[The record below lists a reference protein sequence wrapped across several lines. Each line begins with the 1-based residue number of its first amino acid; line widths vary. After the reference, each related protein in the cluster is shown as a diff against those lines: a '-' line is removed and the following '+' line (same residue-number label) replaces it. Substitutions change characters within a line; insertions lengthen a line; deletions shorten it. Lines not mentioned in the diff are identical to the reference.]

1 MPNKTWLEATSPTV
15 STSIVTD
22 SSTFTLLNTPS
33 EVNGFG
39 AATLLSIGSPSTRTS
54 FGSGRGLIAVG
65 QLEIG
70 RTDNVSSSPYIDFHS
85 GTTSVDYD
93 SRIIATGGSGASGGG
108 DLSLVASGLYLNTP
122 YIVTNLTTLEVF
134 NTSATNIS
142 AFYAASTLG
151 IGYNGT
157 DNNTQSFANSATASG
172 KTKTVN
178 IGTGAAS
185 GSTTNVNIGSIQGGT
200 TTIGAVLTING
211 LLNVYSSI
219 ELGKVDGTANTPYV
233 DFHAGATATDYDARI
248 ICTSGNGTT
257 AQGGLTVEASL
268 VTFSSQIT
276 CTNSIKSTGAS
287 GGIGYGTGSGGTVTQ
302 LTSKSTAVTLNKIN
316 GTITMNN
323 ASLAANAVVFFTVN
337 NSVVSSTD
345 GVVVNHS
352 NGGTLGDYSIQ
363 GNVFPSGGALT
374 IAVRNVTA
382 VALAVAIEIKFIVIK
397 GANS

>member
-1 MPNKTWLEATSPTV
+1 
-15 STSIVTD
+15 
-22 SSTFTLLNTPS
+22 
-33 EVNGFG
+33 
-39 AATLLSIGSPSTRTS
+39 
-54 FGSGRGLIAVG
+54 
-65 QLEIG
+65 
-70 RTDNVSSSPYIDFHS
+70 
-85 GTTSVDYD
+85 
-93 SRIIATGGSGASGGG
+93 
-108 DLSLVASGLYLNTP
+108 LVASGLYLNTP
-122 YIVTNLTTLEVF
+122 YIVTNVTTLEIF

-178 IGTGAAS
+178 IGTGGAS
-185 GSTTNVNIGSIQGGT
+185 GSATNVNIGSIQGGT
-200 TTIGAVLTING
+200 TTIGA
-211 LLNVYSSI
+211 
-219 ELGKVDGTANTPYV
+219 
-233 DFHAGATATDYDARI
+233 
-248 ICTSGNGTT
+248 
-257 AQGGLTVEASL
+257 GLTVNG
-268 VTFSSQIT
+268 QIT
-276 CTNSIKSTGAS
+276 CADSIKSTGAS

-337 NSVVSSTD
+337 NSAVSSTD